1 MRYIPLILLLS
12 IACTGCGY
20 DRYGPEPE
28 PDAAVLRANTTL
40 ASVERFYRNGGTDL
54 PEGTVVS
61 GRVTTSDSAG
71 NIYKMVV
78 IQQAGVPLAILTGT
92 YDAYTAYR
100 PGQQVAVQL
109 DGLRVGLWEGML
121 AVGAPEPGYPK
132 GIDYISSEAVLR
144 QVMVRTN
151 TPALPPTDTL
161 KLTVPEVTAALAGR
175 LVRVTGGSFM
185 QGGAQTWAG
194 EKTYSVRRGVSLT
207 VYTSDYA
214 TFANSLLPEGP
225 VDLTGIVTVYKD
237 KVQIKVSSTDDVRC
251 STD

>member
-1 MRYIPLILLLS
+1 MQYISFILLLS
-12 IACTGCGY
+12 ILCTSCEY

-28 PDAAVLRANTTL
+28 ADESVLRPNTTL

-54 PEGTVVS
+54 PEGTIVG

-78 IQQAGVPLAILTGT
+78 IQQAGAPLAILTGT

-109 DGLRVGLWEGML
+109 DGLRVGLWEGIL

-144 QVMVRTN
+144 RIMVRTE
-151 TPALPPTDTL
+151 TPVIPAPDTL
-161 KLTVPEVTAALAGR
+161 TLTIPEVAAALAGR
-175 LVRVTGGSFM
+175 LVRVTGGSFT
-185 QGGAQTWAG
+185 QEGTQTWAG

-214 TFANSLLPEGP
+214 TFANTMLPEGP

-237 KVQIKVSSTDDVRC
+237 QVQLKISSTDDVRP
-251 STD
+251 TP

>member
-1 MRYIPLILLLS
+1 MQYISFILLVS
-12 IACTGCGY
+12 ILCTGCGY

-28 PDAAVLRANTTL
+28 ADESVLRPNTTL
-40 ASVERFYRNGGTDL
+40 ASVDRFYRNGGTDL
-54 PEGTVVS
+54 PEGTIVG

-100 PGQQVAVQL
+100 PGQQVAVRL
-109 DGLRVGLWEGML
+109 DGLRIGLWEGMI

-132 GIDYISSEAVLR
+132 GIDYISSDALLR
-144 QVMVRTN
+144 RIMMRTD
-151 TPALPPTDTL
+151 TPALPATDTL
-161 KLTVPEVTAALAGR
+161 KLTVPEVTSALAGR
-175 LVRVTGGSFM
+175 LVRITGGSFT
-185 QGGAQTWAG
+185 QGGVQTWAG

-214 TFANSLLPEGP
+214 TFANTMLPEGP

-237 KVQIKVSSTDDVRC
+237 KVQVKISSTDDVRL
-251 STD
+251 TR